1 MKRMK
6 TWQWVPAALLLA
18 LGELS
23 WMGRAETVETQTGPV
38 ACWTARP
45 DAAGVVCVTSNG
57 IITIPWTEVTDE
69 RFPAPDPDPPAS
81 AAWFTRIGM
90 HYAEISGKLVARE
103 LLVGKVISVIPERK
117 LVLVSIEGQVVA
129 VAGIMTDGLVDGA
142 IVAEWCARAGEY
154 QYQSAGGALST
165 VARYLVVPAISSE
178 AFGRNRESSYPKI
191 AEARAASRQANMDA
205 MHAVEQAQQLE
216 LQKKDEVSRA
226 NAKRMAEADRARAAR
241 LHEKFRMK

>member
-1 MKRMK
+1 MKRTKVVAMIAL
-6 TWQWVPAALLLA
+6 AA
-18 LGELS
+18 LS

-81 AAWFTRIGM
+81 AAWYTRIGM
-90 HYAEISGKLVARE
+90 HYAEIGGELAARE
-103 LLVGKVISVIPERK
+103 LVSGKVISVIPERK
-117 LVLVSIEGQVVA
+117 QVLVSTRGQVVA

-154 QYQSAGGALST
+154 QYHSAGGGLNT
-165 VARYLVVPAISSE
+165 VARYLVVPTISFE
-178 AFGRNRESSYPKI
+178 AFGRRRESSYPKI
-191 AEARAASRQANMDA
+191 AEARAASRQATRDA
-205 MHAVEQAQQLE
+205 MHAAERGRQLE
-216 LQKKDEVSRA
+216 LQKKDEASRA
-226 NAKRMAEADRARAAR
+226 NARRMAEADRARAVR